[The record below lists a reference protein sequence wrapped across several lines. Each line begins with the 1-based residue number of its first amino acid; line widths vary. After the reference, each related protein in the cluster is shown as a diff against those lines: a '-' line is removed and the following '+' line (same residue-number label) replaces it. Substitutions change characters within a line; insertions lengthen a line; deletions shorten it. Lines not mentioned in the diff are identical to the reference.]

1 MRFKKLRIAVN
12 AVIAILILLQRLIIS
27 RRQKIIYFN
36 ARTGVAE
43 YKTTYYVL
51 LFIPVF
57 WQKERIPRLKE
68 YVGKDK

>member
-1 MRFKKLRIAVN
+1 MKYRNIRIVVN
-12 AVIAILILLQRLIIS
+12 ALIAIFIFLFKLILRK
-27 RRQKIIYFN
+27 RRKITYFDVN
-36 ARTGVAE
+36 TGVAE

-57 WQKERIPRLKE
+57 WRKERIPRLKE